1 MMENR
6 SYAEEVSLVAMSAE
20 HKAAL
25 VQGRKEAKAIK
36 VYLDALA
43 SRRPGRPVTRES
55 LEKRLASVQTRLAT
69 EGDTLKQV
77 DLHQTRIEI
86 EDALANSGE
95 SVDLSKMETDFAEVA
110 SAYSDRKGISYGAWR
125 SVGVPAAVLKKAG
138 VARTRQG

>member
-1 MMENR
+1 M
-6 SYAEEVSLVAMSAE
+6 AMSAE

-43 SRRPGRPVTRES
+43 SRKPGRPVTRES
-55 LEKRLASVQTRLAT
+55 LEKRLASVQERLAS
-69 EGDTLKQV
+69 ESDTLKRV
-77 DLHQTRIEI
+77 DLHQSRIEI
-86 EDALANSGE
+86 EDALSSSEE
-95 SVDLSKMETDFAEVA
+95 SVDMTKMEAAFAKVA

-125 SVGVPAAVLKKAG
+125 SAGVPAAVLKKAG

>member
-1 MMENR
+1 M
-6 SYAEEVSLVAMSAE
+6 AMSAE

-43 SRRPGRPVTRES
+43 SRKPGRPVTRES
-55 LEKRLASVQTRLAT
+55 LEKRLASVQERLAS
-69 EGDTLKQV
+69 ESDTLKRV
-77 DLHQTRIEI
+77 DLHQSRIEI
-86 EDALANSGE
+86 EEALSSSEE
-95 SVDLSKMETDFAEVA
+95 SVDMTKMEAAFAKVA

-125 SVGVPAAVLKKAG
+125 SAGVPAALLKKAG

>member
-1 MMENR
+1 M
-6 SYAEEVSLVAMSAE
+6 AMSAE

-55 LEKRLASVQTRLAT
+55 LEKRLLSVQERLAA
-69 EGDTLKQV
+69 ESDSLKRV
-77 DLHQTRIEI
+77 DLHQSRIEI
-86 EDALANSGE
+86 EDALSSSEE
-95 SVDLSKMETDFAEVA
+95 SVDMTKMEAAFAKVA

-125 SVGVPAAVLKKAG
+125 SAGVPAAVLKKAG

>member
-1 MMENR
+1 MMR
-6 SYAEEVSLVAMSAE
+6 APIYEEESLVAMSAE

-25 VQGRKEAKAIK
+25 VKGRKEAKAIK

-55 LEKRLASVQTRLAT
+55 LIKRLESVQSRIAN
-69 EGDTLKQV
+69 EVDTLKKV
-77 DLHQTRIEI
+77 DLHQSRIEI
-86 EDALANSGE
+86 EEALASAGE
-95 SVDLSKMETDFAEVA
+95 SVDLSKMEAEFADVA

-138 VARTRQG
+138 VPRTRQG